1 MAKILIKKSSTEG
14 AVPESLDYGELAV
27 NCSDGSLYVGNEL
40 NEIIDLNSSN
50 RKLNYSKTDD
60 TGEIKSSDTLSIALS
75 RLENNS
81 LTNEL
86 IVSKALNELNNRLK
100 TLENASK

>member
-14 AVPESLDYGELAV
+14 VVPESLDYGELAV
-27 NCSDGSLYVGNEL
+27 NCSDGLLYVGNEL
-40 NEIIDLNSSN
+40 NKIVELNSSN
-50 RKLNYSKTDD
+50 RKLNYSRTED
-60 TGEIKSSDTLSIALS
+60 TGEINSSDTLAIALS
-75 RLENNS
+75 KLENNS

>member
-27 NCSDGSLYVGNEL
+27 NCS
-40 NEIIDLNSSN
+40 N

-75 RLENNS
+75 KLENNS

>member
-50 RKLNYSKTDD
+50 RKLGYSKTEDS
-60 TGEIKSSDTLSIALS
+60 GEIDAMDTILTALS
-75 RLENNS
+75 KLENNIM
-81 LTNEL
+81 N
-86 IVSKALNELNNRLK
+86 K
-100 TLENASK
+100 

>member
-14 AVPESLDYGELAV
+14 VVPESLDYGELAV
-27 NCSDGSLYVGNEL
+27 NCSDGLLYVGNEL
-40 NEIIDLNSSN
+40 NKIVELNSSN

-60 TGEIKSSDTLSIALS
+60 TGEIKSSDTLDIALS
-75 RLENNS
+75 KLENNS